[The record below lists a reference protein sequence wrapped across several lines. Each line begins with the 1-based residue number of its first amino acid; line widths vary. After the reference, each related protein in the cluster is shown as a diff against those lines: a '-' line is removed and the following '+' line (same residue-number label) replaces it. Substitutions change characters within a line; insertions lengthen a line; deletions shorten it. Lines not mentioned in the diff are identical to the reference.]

1 MTPTSSAA
9 AATERTVTDG
19 RIGGHRE
26 RLTDTKSYLAPS
38 SIIGVLAELFPVF
51 VAEPWQPHKPLAIGI
66 DKQLLAT
73 GILKPF
79 EVGQVLR
86 AYCRRRM
93 YQVALAA
100 GGPRFNLAGNVAGEV
115 TPEQQACAKASLAA
129 MDAKA
134 AETATKVRTEQ
145 KAAYLAEK
153 AKRAAVVTA
162 CEPKGPRPHHKTQP
176 EICAA
181 ESPHVEPMPK
191 PRLGLA
197 DLRRAFQ
204 ERKAAQAAVQGGG

>member
-51 VAEPWQPHKPLAIGI
+51 VAEPWQPHKPLAVGI
-66 DKQLLAT
+66 DKALIAT

-79 EVGQVLR
+79 EVGLVLR

-100 GGPRFNLAGNVAGEV
+100 GGPRYDLDANVAGEV
-115 TPEQQACAKASLAA
+115 TAEQAYSAKLFVEQ

-134 AETATKVRTEQ
+134 AETATKIRAEQ
-145 KAAYLAEK
+145 KAVWLAEK
-153 AKRAAVVTA
+153 AKRAAMA
-162 CEPKGPRPHHKTQP
+162 AADEPKEPRPH
-176 EICAA
+176 
-181 ESPHVEPMPK
+181 PK
-191 PRLGLA
+191 PN
-197 DLRRAFQ
+197 DTP
-204 ERKAAQAAVQGGG
+204 